1 MALGAHF
8 HTCTTHHITQVII
21 ALTRGTNSS
30 STFHLMT
37 QKLIKELAI
46 QELVLDFI
54 NMKGQELYAKIPEH
68 GNIESEVQTANDSW
82 STVQRLVSEKAEILY
97 SMSNELT
104 QFEANVSKLGDLL
117 NYTEVCLDETETS
130 KEAGLNGLH
139 KQLAK
144 LKVLVRLHSC
154 LFYK

>member
-1 MALGAHF
+1 
-8 HTCTTHHITQVII
+8 
-21 ALTRGTNSS
+21 
-30 STFHLMT
+30 MT

-144 LKVLVRLHSC
+144 LKVLVRLRSC
-154 LFYK
+154 LFYN